1 MTEPEQQH
9 DSQCVLLIDDDADFL
24 AEAQRALKSHA
35 IVSETLQDSS
45 QALQVLSQG
54 KHSVVCL
61 DWVMP
66 ELSGA
71 ELLTEIIRLYPHL
84 PVIILTG
91 VSDLGNVVTCIKQGA
106 YDYITK
112 PLDAAKLVSVVQ
124 KAFIAGEL
132 ASQNRKLTG
141 YLQGEPLV
149 NPEFFSDIVTCS
161 ERMLAIFKIIEASRA
176 SRQPVLITGE
186 TGVGKELVAKA
197 IHRASGLK
205 GLMVTVNVA
214 SLDDTML
221 SDTLFGH
228 KKGAYTGATE
238 NRMGLIEQAKG
249 GTLFLDEIGDLSPA
263 SQVRLLRLIQQNE
276 YYRLGSDVL
285 HKSDARIITA
295 SNAHFERLLSSGT
308 FRRDLYYRVSS
319 LHLHIP
325 PLRERREDILP
336 LVRHYIEQFCS
347 HMHRPIP
354 RLSGEVRQA
363 LLNYDFPGNVRE
375 LVNRV
380 SIALTYARTNLLM
393 LEDFHELKPGGKRP
407 GTLLRRV
414 GSQQFILHGVF
425 PEFPTLDEV
434 EQFLVEEAI
443 AESNGHRGIAAELL
457 GVSRPTL
464 QKRLARME
472 GRRWSDE
479 DS

>member
-1 MTEPEQQH
+1 MTEPDQQP

-35 IVSETLQDSS
+35 ISSDTLQDGS
-45 QALQVLSQG
+45 QAVHILARG

-66 ELSGA
+66 GVTGA
-71 ELLTEIIRLYPHL
+71 ELLSDIIRLFPYL

-124 KAFIAGEL
+124 KAFVAREL
-132 ASQNRKLTG
+132 TSQNRKLTG
-141 YLQGEPLV
+141 YLQGQPLA
-149 NPEFFSDIVTCS
+149 NPEFFSDIITCN
-161 ERMLAIFKIIEASRA
+161 ERMLAIFKIIEASRT

-186 TGVGKELVAKA
+186 TGVGKELIAKA

-205 GLMVTVNVA
+205 GALVTVNVA

-263 SQVRLLRLIQQNE
+263 SQVRLLRLLQQNE

-285 HKSDARIITA
+285 HKSDARILTA
-295 SNAHFERLLSSGT
+295 SNAQFDRLLAAGS
-308 FRRDLYYRVSS
+308 FRQDLYYRVSS

-336 LVRHYIEQFCS
+336 LVRHYLEQICT
-347 HMHRPIP
+347 HMNRPVP
-354 RLSGEVRQA
+354 RLSGEARQA

-375 LVNRV
+375 LINRV
-380 SIALTYARTNLLM
+380 SIALTYSRNDILM
-393 LEDFHELKPGGKRP
+393 LEDFHDLKPGTKRP

-434 EQFLVEEAI
+434 EQFLVEEAM
-443 AESNGHRGIAAELL
+443 AESNGHRGIASELL
-457 GVSRPTL
+457 GISRPTL
-464 QKRLARME
+464 QKRLARIE
-472 GRRWSDE
+472 GKRYDE
-479 DS
+479 ED